1 MHVWPEIMK
10 PDRRLYFAGTCDVA
24 LSRGTESCVRPAAR
38 VAQEIGD
45 A

>member
-1 MHVWPEIMK
+1 MHFWPEIMK

-24 LSRGTESCVRPAAR
+24 LSRGTESCARSAVR
-38 VAQEIGD
+38 VAQGIAD